1 MPHHGPRGGKA
12 GQAGKGGRR
21 GQVPGAT
28 NAAPQCLDR
37 DPHRVSEVGEGTLSD
52 GNEPTEIMKG
62 ASELQFLIRGTCPG
76 SLLESTAHLGL
87 APGCGSWLLQAPGS
101 QLSGL
106 VPTQKVPGA
115 LPWTLPRARG
125 TFLDN
130 TWPFVLCFPGSE
142 SQAALLPGS
151 PSLSSVPGLSAIR
164 LSAHRAGAMPKF
176 GFLVCVLE
184 IQDLC
189 ALTIPGP
196 AA

>member
-76 SLLESTAHLGL
+76 SLLESTG
-87 APGCGSWLLQAPGS
+87 PPGS
-101 QLSGL
+101 GTWMWILAFAGPWLTAVRSCPYSEGTWRTPMDTPQSTGDLS
-106 VPTQKVPGA
+106 
-115 LPWTLPRARG
+115 
-125 TFLDN
+125 
-130 TWPFVLCFPGSE
+130 
-142 SQAALLPGS
+142 
-151 PSLSSVPGLSAIR
+151 
-164 LSAHRAGAMPKF
+164 
-176 GFLVCVLE
+176 
-184 IQDLC
+184 
-189 ALTIPGP
+189 
-196 AA
+196 